1 MPVDRCDQRACA
13 DDLKRIWN
21 EKLGKIEVSG
31 TSEETKNVFYTS
43 LYRTYE
49 RMVCISEDNKF
60 WSAFDNSVHNDSGVP
75 FYTDDWIW
83 DTYRACHPLRVLI
96 EPKMETDMIRS
107 FIRMAEQMDNF
118 WMPTFPE
125 ITGDSRRMNSNHG
138 VATSRY
144 SYWRAITAELMQRA
158 LWELWRLIHPMECR
172 LIL

>member
-1 MPVDRCDQRACA
+1 
-13 DDLKRIWN
+13 
-21 EKLGKIEVSG
+21 
-31 TSEETKNVFYTS
+31 
-43 LYRTYE
+43 
-49 RMVCISEDNKF
+49 MVCISEDNKF

-138 VATSRY
+138 VATIIDSYVKGLRDFNIEKAYYACKMQLQKNAGSLVGSKSR
-144 SYWRAITAELMQRA
+144 
-158 LWELWRLIHPMECR
+158 
-172 LIL
+172 